1 MGGMDRGVMED
12 GVMETI
18 RRHADPMS
26 ADGLTIDTAED
37 ARHAVAP
44 DDGVPVAEGTPRAS
58 TESTKK
64 GKAGTGDKERSG
76 GMLPVVAGDG
86 LQSESDGG
94 AMRADGALWLLSL
107 WGAASTARYL
117 SAQLTTGKRLDV
129 QTTPPL
135 GPWEPMWGSTEGG
148 YKRLRRGVST
158 RLSHTLVLGRACDAT
173 RLGAGERTFVVTLRR
188 DRSDQTAEEVYT
200 AFLIALLDEPV
211 DPAWAGWLWRRARAK
226 GEARPL
232 MVWGPVLREAW
243 ECDVPM
249 TLRADISAAR
259 AGDSPYGDLPIPVG
273 VQAA

>member
-1 MGGMDRGVMED
+1 MTEMTTQNADSGGVDR
-12 GVMETI
+12 
-18 RRHADPMS
+18 P
-26 ADGLTIDTAED
+26 TIDTGED
-37 ARHAVAP
+37 ARHPAAL
-44 DDGVPVAEGTPRAS
+44 DGGALVAEGAPYETA
-58 TESTKK
+58 KK
-64 GKAGTGDKERSG
+64 GKAGKGDKGRSG

-94 AMRADGALWLLSL
+94 ATRADGALRLLSL

-135 GPWEPMWGSTEGG
+135 GPWEPLWGSKEGG
-148 YKRLRRGVST
+148 YKRLRRGVSAC
-158 RLSHTLVLGRACDAT
+158 LSHTLVLGRECDAT
-173 RLGAGERTFVVTLRR
+173 RLDAGERTFVVTLRR
-188 DRSDQTAEEVYT
+188 DRPDQTAETVYT

-232 MVWGPVLREAW
+232 TVWGPVLREAW
-243 ECDVPM
+243 ECDVPT

-259 AGDSPYGDLPIPVG
+259 AGNSPYGELPLPAG
-273 VQAA
+273 VRAA

>member
-1 MGGMDRGVMED
+1 
-12 GVMETI
+12 METI
-18 RRHADPMS
+18 RRHANPLNAEEPMIN
-26 ADGLTIDTAED
+26 TVED

-44 DDGVPVAEGTPRAS
+44 DDGAPLAEVTPRAS

-94 AMRADGALWLLSL
+94 AMRTDGALRLLSL

-117 SAQLTTGKRLDV
+117 SAQVTTGKRLDV

-135 GPWEPMWGSTEGG
+135 GPWVPMWGSTEGG
-148 YKRLRRGVST
+148 YKRLRRGVSA

-173 RLGAGERTFVVTLRR
+173 RLGVGERTFVVTLRR
-188 DRSDQTAEEVYT
+188 DRPDQAAEEIYT

-211 DPAWAGWLWRRARAK
+211 DPTWAEWLWRRARAK

-232 MVWGPVLREAW
+232 VVWGPVLREAW
-243 ECDVPM
+243 ECDVPL

-259 AGDSPYGDLPIPVG
+259 AGDSPYGPLPFPDSAL
-273 VQAA
+273 AA